1 MVLDLPIK
9 DFLLKH
15 EKCTSKALQARNL
28 RSSIPE
34 RYGKM
39 LKDLSER
46 KIDAITIGKI
56 DAPYKA

>member
-9 DFLLKH
+9 DYLLKH
-15 EKCTSKALQARNL
+15 EKCPSKALQARNL

-46 KIDAITIGKI
+46 KIDSRIMSKVTE
-56 DAPYKA
+56 

>member
-9 DFLLKH
+9 DYLLKH
-15 EKCTSKALQARNL
+15 EKCPSDALLARNL

-39 LKDLSER
+39 LKDLSDR
-46 KIDAITIGKI
+46 KIDSRIMSKVTE
-56 DAPYKA
+56 